1 MCVTVRHDTVCVT
14 VTCVRHDTGCVCV
27 ACVCDCETR
36 HRVCVRQDT
45 RCVCETKGVYLI
57 LRALGLL
64 TYESDEVSERVGPL
78 WLVAVLHG
86 RVMQA
91 LSLIHI

>member
-1 MCVTVRHDTVCVT
+1 MTQGV
-14 VTCVRHDTGCVCV
+14 CVCV

-64 TYESDEVSERVGPL
+64 TYESDEVSKRVGPL
-78 WLVAVLHG
+78 RLVAVLHG

-91 LSLIHI
+91 RRLTAAHAQ

>member
-14 VTCVRHDTGCVCV
+14 VRHDTGWVCV
-27 ACVCDCETR
+27 ACMCDCETR

-78 WLVAVLHG
+78 RLVAVLHG

-91 LSLIHI
+91 RRLTAAHAQ